1 MFFRRQR
8 SNLLTLGSSSWVGPR
23 IMASAAIENA
33 DVTSQLVLPS
43 KTERNIFSQKPDKHN
58 NGIVG
63 QYRCR
68 ANAYLFPCKCYEDK
82 HETRDIGLSSR
93 DSPPFIYALPSQPA
107 SSSKKR
113 QGRVSSMA
121 RNPENISYQLAKA
134 STAIA
139 FSGSLSVLSS
149 LTLTAVV
156 IGLVAATPLLVIFS
170 PVLVP
175 AGVAMLLLN
184 TGLVTSGGLGA
195 TAAMVFYWVY
205 NYVTGQH
212 PVGAD
217 KLDQL
222 ASTLASGVRS
232 IKN

>member
-1 MFFRRQR
+1 MHTSSHANVLKINTKHVTYASPHVTHHPSYTPFPPNQQAPQR
-8 SNLLTLGSSSWVGPR
+8 N
-23 IMASAAIENA
+23 
-33 DVTSQLVLPS
+33 D
-43 KTERNIFSQKPDKHN
+43 
-58 NGIVG
+58 
-63 QYRCR
+63 
-68 ANAYLFPCKCYEDK
+68 
-82 HETRDIGLSSR
+82 
-93 DSPPFIYALPSQPA
+93 
-107 SSSKKR
+107 
-113 QGRVSSMA
+113 RVSSNSMA
-121 RNPENISYQLAKA
+121 RNPENLSYQLAKA
-134 STAIA
+134 STAIT

-156 IGLVAATPLLVIFS
+156 MGLVAATPLLVIIS

-184 TGLVTSGGLGA
+184 TGLVMSGGFGA

-205 NYVTGQH
+205 NNVTGQH

-232 IKN
+232 IKNRH

>member
-1 MFFRRQR
+1 
-8 SNLLTLGSSSWVGPR
+8 
-23 IMASAAIENA
+23 
-33 DVTSQLVLPS
+33 
-43 KTERNIFSQKPDKHN
+43 
-58 NGIVG
+58 
-63 QYRCR
+63 
-68 ANAYLFPCKCYEDK
+68 
-82 HETRDIGLSSR
+82 
-93 DSPPFIYALPSQPA
+93 
-107 SSSKKR
+107 
-113 QGRVSSMA
+113 MA
-121 RNPENISYQLAKA
+121 RNPENLSYQLAKA
-134 STAIA
+134 STAIT

-156 IGLVAATPLLVIFS
+156 MGLVAATPLLVITS

-175 AGVAMLLLN
+175 AGVAMLLLS
-184 TGLVTSGGLGA
+184 TGLVMSGGFGA

-232 IKN
+232 IKNRH

>member
-1 MFFRRQR
+1 MFFRQQQ
-8 SNLLTLGSSSWVGPR
+8 SNLLTLGSSSSVGPR
-23 IMASAAIENA
+23 MMASAAIENA
-33 DVTSQLVLPS
+33 DGSIGVEQTHTSSHANVLKINTKHVTYASPHVTHHPS
-43 KTERNIFSQKPDKHN
+43 YTPFPPNQQAPQRND
-58 NGIVG
+58 
-63 QYRCR
+63 
-68 ANAYLFPCKCYEDK
+68 
-82 HETRDIGLSSR
+82 
-93 DSPPFIYALPSQPA
+93 
-107 SSSKKR
+107 
-113 QGRVSSMA
+113 RVSSMA
-121 RNPENISYQLAKA
+121 RNPENLSYQLAMA
-134 STAIA
+134 STAIT

-184 TGLVTSGGLGA
+184 TGLVMSGGLGA

-205 NYVTGQH
+205 NYATGQH